1 MIKTIVVENEKQQ
14 SDYLI
19 ALLAKHFPEV
29 EVLKTC
35 NTSSE
40 GIEEINARKP
50 ELLFLD
56 VELENSY
63 TGFDVL
69 EQTRSV
75 NCEVIFTTA
84 YNKYASRAF
93 RFCALDFI
101 EKPFG
106 VEELHEA
113 IGRYKKFSANGSK
126 KNIDA
131 LLHNFRQTDLSL
143 QKVGIPVLGGLDFI
157 MVSEIIFC
165 RAVDNCT
172 DFYLT
177 GKRKLTATKTLKW
190 VESLMQ
196 DHPFSRVHDSFLI
209 NLNHIHSYQRGGE
222 GGVVLL
228 TEKHEADVSRRR
240 KDAFL
245 KVLSDLKMISPK

>member
-19 ALLAKHFPEV
+19 TLLTKHFPEV
-29 EVLKTC
+29 EVLKIC
-35 NTSSE
+35 NTAAE
-40 GIEEINARKP
+40 GIREINALQP
-50 ELLFLD
+50 QLLFLD
-56 VELENSY
+56 VELDHSY

-75 NCEVIFTTA
+75 NCEVIFTTS

-106 VEELHEA
+106 EEELKES
-113 IGRYKKFSANGSK
+113 ISRFKNIDGTGTR

-131 LLHNFRQTDLSL
+131 MLYNFRQTDISM
-143 QKVGIPVLGGLDFI
+143 QKVGVPVLGGLDFI
-157 MVSEIIFC
+157 TVSEIIIC
-165 RAVDNCT
+165 RSTDNCT

-177 GKRKLTATKTLKW
+177 GKRKLKATKTLKW

-196 DHPFSRVHDSFLI
+196 DHPFFRVHDSSLI
-209 NLNHIHSYQRGGE
+209 NLNHIKSYQKGGE
-222 GGVVLL
+222 GGMVLL
-228 TEKHEADVSRRR
+228 TEDHEADVSRR
-240 KDAFL
+240 KKESFL
-245 KVLSDLKMISPK
+245 KVLADLKMISPR